1 MNAFKSDLEFGQ
13 KSEELL
19 KHHLL
24 MEGYDSESVNTHSC
38 DLKYEVRVEVKTD
51 REWQRTG
58 NVAVEFKY
66 NGEPSGISTTEA
78 HIYVYVLD
86 GVSAFWYAGVDE
98 LKTFLKNT
106 VCKRV
111 KGGDNNASDLILL
124 TLSQFFSVFKRL

>member
-1 MNAFKSDLEFGQ
+1 MNSFHSDLAFGVE
-13 KSEELL
+13 SEKLL
-19 KHHLL
+19 SRALKR
-24 MEGYDSESVNTHSC
+24 EGFTPEQSFDGTCDVRYDV
-38 DLKYEVRVEVKTD
+38 KVEVKTD

-66 NGEPSGISTTEA
+66 RDKPSGISTTEA

-86 GVSAFWYAGVDE
+86 GVSAFWYVGVDE

-111 KGGDNNASDLILL
+111 KGGDNNMSDLILL
-124 TLSQFFSVFKRL
+124 TLSQFFSIFKRL

>member
-1 MNAFKSDLEFGQ
+1 MNAFRADLEFGK

-19 KHHLL
+19 RHHLKL
-24 MEGYDSESVNTHSC
+24 EGYDSASIDNHSG
-38 DLKYEVRVEVKTD
+38 DVEYKVMVEVKTD

-58 NVAVEFKY
+58 NVAVEYKY
-66 NGEPSGISTTEA
+66 KGEPSGISTTDA

-86 GVSAFWYAGVDE
+86 GVSAFWYVGVDE

-111 KGGDNNASDLILL
+111 KGGDNNMSDLILL
-124 TLSQFFSVFKRL
+124 TLSQFFSIFKRL